1 MILLTMI
8 ITFIIFISLWYISEY
23 NSFQRLI
30 IKVNEAKSGIDI
42 ALTKRFDTLTKLL
55 QVVKQYTKHETD
67 TLEKVIR
74 LRQNGASY
82 YEVNSELQKIYDQVK
97 LQVENYPELR
107 SSETY
112 LNLQNA
118 ISENE
123 EYLSAARRFYNS
135 AIKSYNIKVQSFP
148 SSIIANYKDYKVL
161 EFFEAEEEKRNDV
174 NLEF

>member
-1 MILLTMI
+1 MTILFTILALI
-8 ITFIIFISLWYISEY
+8 ILITLWYIAEY

-55 QVVKQYTKHETD
+55 QVVKQYTKHESD

-74 LRQNGASY
+74 LRQTGASY
-82 YEVNSELQKIYDQVK
+82 YEINSELQKIYDQVK

-112 LNLQNA
+112 LNLQTA

-135 AIKSYNIKVQSFP
+135 AIKSYNIKIKSFP
-148 SSIIANYKDYKVL
+148 SSIIANYKNYEVL